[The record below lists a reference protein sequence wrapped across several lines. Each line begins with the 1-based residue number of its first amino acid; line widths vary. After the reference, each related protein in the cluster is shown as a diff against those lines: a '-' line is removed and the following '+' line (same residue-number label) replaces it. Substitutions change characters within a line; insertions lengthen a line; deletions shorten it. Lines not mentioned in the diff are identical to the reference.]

1 MEEFKIKKN
10 IEFEDE
16 ETKIEFQKYLDKVNE
31 YNKKVANGE
40 KPDKDLSEIVSEFG
54 KKFEL
59 DGYEQKEIDTTF
71 DVEGLINKINN
82 YLGVDSSSSDTDVM
96 LENINSRIKELEDE
110 ENNN

>member
-1 MEEFKIKKN
+1 MEEFKIKN
-10 IEFEDE
+10 FEFDDE

-40 KPDKDLSEIVSEFG
+40 KPDKDLSEIVGEFG

-82 YLGVDSSSSDTDVM
+82 YLGVDSSDTDVM
-96 LENINSRIKELEDE
+96 LENIDSRIKELEE
-110 ENNN
+110 KENE